1 MPPTSFG
8 GTRSLLSVSRGRIQ
22 KALSGFYYVEAEGG
36 LITCRARGK
45 FRQEGRSPLVGDWVE
60 IREAGPGEGII
71 WDIEPRHSAFDRPA
85 VANVD
90 QLVVV
95 ASAAIP
101 VTDPF
106 LIDRVSAIA
115 ALKDC
120 GVVICVNKCDL
131 EPGEELADIYRQTG
145 FPVVHTSAE
154 TGAGIEELTRLLYGK
169 LSAFTGNSGV
179 GKSSLLN
186 AIQPAFSLQ
195 VGEVSERLGR
205 GRHTTRHV
213 ELYRLDCGAEVIDT
227 PGFSS
232 FDARELDL
240 ELKEHLAESFVEFR
254 PYLDTCRFVGCSH
267 TRERGCAVLCAVKA
281 GQISASRHRSYL
293 RLYDELK
300 DLRAWSAPRK

>member
-1 MPPTSFG
+1 M
-8 GTRSLLSVSRGRIQ
+8 SRGRIQ
-22 KALSGFYYVEAEGG
+22 KALSGFYYVDAGG
-36 LITCRARGK
+36 TTLTCRARGK

-60 IREAGPGEGII
+60 VKETGPGEGMV
-71 WDIEPRHSAFDRPA
+71 WEIEPRRNAFARPA

-106 LIDRVSAIA
+106 LIDRVAAIA

-120 GVVICVNKCDL
+120 GVVVCVNKCDL
-131 EPGEELADIYRQTG
+131 EPGEALAELYRN
-145 FPVVHTSAE
+145 FPVVRTSAE
-154 TGAGIEELTRLLYGK
+154 TGEGVAALTELLRGK

-186 AIQPAFSLQ
+186 AVQPDFSLRTA
-195 VGEVSERLGR
+195 EISEKLGR
-205 GRHTTRHV
+205 GKHTTRHV
-213 ELYRLDCGAEVIDT
+213 ELYRLDCGGEVIDT

-232 FDARELDL
+232 FDAQELDL
-240 ELKEHLAESFVEFR
+240 ELKERLPECFLEFR
-254 PYLDTCRFVGCSH
+254 PYLEDCRFVGCSH
-267 TRERGCAVLCAVKA
+267 TKEKGCAVLRAVKA
-281 GQISASRHRSYL
+281 GEIPRSRHESYV
-293 RLYDELK
+293 RMYNELK